1 MAQYSRKSSLTRET
15 LAEFQVHKNI
25 SKENWGIIL
34 TKMSFQVRLPRHWD
48 FSVCSGPAGQ
58 RRTTYARPSQATDIL
73 IGRSHPL
80 FGSNPWSLQ
89 TEGCGKRGLVLN
101 LPFAFLAQPSASL
114 RLEPSHKGD
123 KNIFSNLRQYI

>member
-1 MAQYSRKSSLTRET
+1 
-15 LAEFQVHKNI
+15 
-25 SKENWGIIL
+25 
-34 TKMSFQVRLPRHWD
+34 MSFQVRLPRHWD

-89 TEGCGKRGLVLN
+89 NEGCGKRGLVLN
-101 LPFAFLAQPSASL
+101 LPFAFLASPD
-114 RLEPSHKGD
+114 PSHKGGR
-123 KNIFSNLRQYI
+123 KAGRALCVQLGGQ